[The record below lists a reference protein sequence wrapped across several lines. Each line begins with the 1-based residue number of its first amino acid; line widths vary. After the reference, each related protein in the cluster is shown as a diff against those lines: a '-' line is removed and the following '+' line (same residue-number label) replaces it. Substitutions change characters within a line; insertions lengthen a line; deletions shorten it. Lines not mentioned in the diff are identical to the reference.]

1 MVNLIKYGLRE
12 VKALHITEVIVYIL
26 VVASA
31 SGIGIF
37 STAAVSFILFNIIVF
52 TNLMV
57 NVNSME
63 ATLAFKRG
71 ALINT
76 TPLNITRILGSKV
89 IEMLVIQTVT
99 FVALVL
105 INSIFYRVSSQNA
118 LIGQLTWF
126 YVMMYVAF
134 LFIYS
139 LIIMFFLLAMRIK
152 AVSRNSF
159 IQAIGGFT
167 STIIIMSL
175 LAKIASLITGES
187 LYIDIKV
194 SVQEGFR
201 LSTAWGAVVLF
212 SVLTIIAIIILII
225 NLGKYFDKKL
235 DIK

>member
-12 VKALHITEVIVYIL
+12 VKALHIIEVIVYIL

-31 SGIGIF
+31 SGMGIF

-126 YVMMYVAF
+126 YVMMYVVF

-139 LIIMFFLLAMRIK
+139 LIIMVFLLAMRIK

-235 DIK
+235 DIT